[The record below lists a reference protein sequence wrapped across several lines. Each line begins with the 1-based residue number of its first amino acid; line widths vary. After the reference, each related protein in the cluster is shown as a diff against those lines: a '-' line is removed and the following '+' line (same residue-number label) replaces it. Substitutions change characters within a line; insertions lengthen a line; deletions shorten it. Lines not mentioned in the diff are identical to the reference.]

1 MIIMQDTMRFPV
13 KIPYNT
19 LTLVMFFGL
28 LFSLVSCSTKN
39 GGSGNASVKNVQP
52 LASIVALPA
61 EAISGKNNE
70 IGSESKDNLKKGT
83 DLIDTTMAQETTDFR
98 NVRVLSS
105 GQVEDLMKEDSEY
118 AASDTLR
125 HLGSVLHCDAVL
137 MTTVSRYRQRVGGE
151 YAAESP
157 ASASFQMRLVDV
169 KTKAVLW
176 SADFD
181 ETQESV
187 LSNLLTFNKAQSR
200 GFKWIT
206 VESLMTKGIKDR
218 LANCPYL
225 KK

>member
-1 MIIMQDTMRFPV
+1 M

-28 LFSLVSCSTKN
+28 LFSQVSCSTKN
-39 GGSGNASVKNVQP
+39 GGSGDTSVKNVQP
-52 LASIVALPA
+52 LASIVVLPA
-61 EAISGKNNE
+61 EAISGQNPE
-70 IGSESKDNLKKGT
+70 AGSESKDNLKKGT
-83 DLIDTTMAQETTDFR
+83 DLVDITMTQETTDFR

-105 GQVEDLMKEDSEY
+105 GQVEDLMKEDSEFVT
-118 AASDTLR
+118 SDTIK

-137 MTTVSRYRQRVGGE
+137 VTTVSRYRQRVGGE

-157 ASASFQMRLVDV
+157 ASASFQIRLVDV

-176 SADFD
+176 STDFD
-181 ETQESV
+181 ETQESL

-200 GFKWIT
+200 GFKWIS
-206 VESLMTKGIKDR
+206 VESLVTKGIKDR